1 MARTCIEFP
10 GIEWVEGTGDFI
22 RIDGEKCIGCA
33 DCIRVC
39 LVECFTIVEKK
50 AKITG
55 LEKCMECGA
64 CWYVCTYDAIQ
75 FSWPRGG
82 TGFRTSWG

>member
-39 LVECFTIVEKK
+39 MAECFTVVEKK

-64 CWYVCTYDAIQ
+64 CWYVCAYDAIQ

-82 TGFRTSWG
+82 TGFRTNWG